1 MGPGAQV
8 AFLCAEQ
15 PKNSKLKLSELGLE
29 GFSLVLAKLG
39 MTDRETAVAL
49 FKLFDKDN
57 SGAVDFDEWVIA
69 LNVMS
74 SKDSAVK
81 MRALFEFCDLNGDG
95 KVTRKEL
102 GDSLSSLFHV
112 VSKLT
117 NGRFLRGGNAAAH
130 GHHRERGRVGGS
142 RARADRY
149 LPGERSGDITRLP
162 PRCPSRAGPA
172 AVHAHLLALRGHSP
186 GRQYA
191 FVSSPQDPY
200 RDIKAGKDDLTFDQF
215 AKWIQVRPAKRAS
228 APPRSQRSL
237 RNGHA
242 RAPELPAPMPII

>member
-1 MGPGAQV
+1 MLSVSWSEPWQAKISEAWQSIKAGQHRRCAAPQLLSVILPQAMGPCAQV

-117 NGRFLRGGNAAAH
+117 NGRFLRGETLQRMAITESEVASAVVEH
-130 GHHRERGRVGGS
+130 
-142 RARADRY
+142 A
-149 LPGERSGDITRLP
+149 LIDIF
-162 PRCPSRAGPA
+162 
-172 AVHAHLLALRGHSP
+172 
-186 GRQYA
+186 Q
-191 FVSSPQDPY
+191 
-200 RDIKAGKDDLTFDQF
+200 
-215 AKWIQVRPAKRAS
+215 AS
-228 APPRSQRSL
+228 APAISPACRRAAPRVLDQ
-237 RNGHA
+237 
-242 RAPELPAPMPII
+242 PPFTPIC